1 MKKASSNFIRIKSI
15 SQQHQLLS
23 LPKPEHPL
31 ISILKFEDFPI
42 VHNEE
47 IVKFTMDFY
56 TVTIKKDCDCKIKY
70 GQTHYDFD
78 EGIMSFTAPEQLLTL
93 EGDLKP
99 PPSGWQLSFHP
110 DFIRNYALGKK
121 IKEYG
126 FFHYA
131 MNEALILSE
140 KEEACVEN
148 LFKNIANEYHLP
160 IDNFS
165 QDVIVSQL
173 ELLLTYCNRY
183 YNRQFITRKVPVSD
197 LLTKMESLLTSYFNG
212 DKIVNEGLPSVSY
225 LAEQLNMS
233 PKYLSDTLRSITGQ
247 STQQHIQN
255 KLMEKAKQ
263 TLATTNLSV
272 SEIAYQLGFEY
283 PQSFNKL
290 FKKKTNLSPL
300 EFRQSFN

>member
-15 SQQHQLLS
+15 AEQHQLLS
-23 LPKPEHPL
+23 LSKPEHPL
-31 ISILKFEDFPI
+31 ISILRFEDFPV

-56 TVTIKKDCDCKIKY
+56 TVTIKKDCDCKVKY

-78 EGIMSFTAPEQLLTL
+78 EGIMSFTAPDQLLTL
-93 EGDLKP
+93 DGDLKP
-99 PPSGWQLSFHP
+99 PASGWQLLFHA
-110 DFIRNYALGKK
+110 DFLRNYQLGQK

-126 FFHYA
+126 FFYYA

-140 KEEACVEN
+140 KEETSVA
-148 LFKNIANEYHLP
+148 NIFRIIENEYHLP

-197 LLTKMESLLTSYFNG
+197 LLTKMESLLTDYFNG
-212 DKIVNEGLPSVSY
+212 DKIVDEGLPSVSY

-255 KLMEKAKQ
+255 RLMEKAKQ
-263 TLATTNLSV
+263 ILSTTNLSV

>member
-15 SQQHQLLS
+15 AEQHQLLS
-23 LPKPEHPL
+23 LSKPEHPL
-31 ISILKFEDFPI
+31 ISILRFEDFPV

-78 EGIMSFTAPEQLLTL
+78 EGIMSFTAPDQLLTL
-93 EGDLKP
+93 DGDLKP
-99 PPSGWQLSFHP
+99 PASGWQLSFHA
-110 DFIRNYALGKK
+110 DFLRNYQLGQK

-126 FFHYA
+126 FFYYA

-140 KEEACVEN
+140 KEETSVA
-148 LFKNIANEYHLP
+148 NIFRIIENEYHLP

-197 LLTKMESLLTSYFNG
+197 LLTKMESLLTDYFNG
-212 DKIVNEGLPSVSY
+212 DKIVDEGLPSVSY

-263 TLATTNLSV
+263 ILSTTNLSV

>member
-1 MKKASSNFIRIKSI
+1 MKKVLNIISIKSI

-23 LPKPEHPL
+23 LPKPGHPL
-31 ISILKFEDFPI
+31 ISILRFEDFPVI
-42 VHNEE
+42 HNEK

-56 TVTIKKDCDCKIKY
+56 TVTIKKDCDCKVKY

-78 EGIMSFTAPEQLLTL
+78 NGIMSFTAPDQLLTL

-99 PPSGWQLSFHP
+99 PPGGWQLSFHA
-110 DFIRNYALGKK
+110 DFLRKYPLGQK

-126 FFHYA
+126 FFYYA
-131 MNEALILSE
+131 MNEALILSD
-140 KEEACVEN
+140 KEEASVEN
-148 LFKNIANEYHLP
+148 IFKNIENEYHLP

-165 QDVIVSQL
+165 QDVIVFQL

-183 YNRQFITRKVPVSD
+183 YNRQFITRKAPASD
-197 LLTKMESLLTSYFNG
+197 LLIKMESLLTNYFNG
-212 DKIVNEGLPSVSY
+212 NRIVNEGLPSVSY

-233 PKYLSDTLRSITGQ
+233 AKYLSDTLRNLTGQ

-255 KLMEKAKQ
+255 RLMEKAKQ
-263 TLATTNLSV
+263 ILSTTNLSV

-300 EFRQSFN
+300 AFRQSFN